1 MRLSITVNKGMKTG
15 CHGRRFSKADAPR
28 RHVTKWSR
36 VSAAACLLRW
46 TPRNRTNTGH
56 RGFVSFSLRFVSGT
70 PSLPTRR
77 VLLRAPGGCAAGSR
91 ARVGAARAP
100 HSRGSRE
107 PRPIFS
113 VSSFSS
119 FVLPRKPWGETP
131 GSAVGSPRP
140 LGRAEDRRA
149 PGCARPQRAQL
160 VPKNPGAKYQG
171 TSRRASS
178 PRNKTICAVNLN

>member
-1 MRLSITVNKGMKTG
+1 MKTG

-36 VSAAACLLRW
+36 VSAAFCLLRW
-46 TPRNRTNTGH
+46 TLRNRTNTGH

-70 PSLPTRR
+70 PRCPRGASFCGRLAVVRR
-77 VLLRAPGGCAAGSR
+77 GPERVWVRRAHRTAEAVVSHGR
-91 ARVGAARAP
+91 
-100 HSRGSRE
+100 
-107 PRPIFS
+107 FS

-131 GSAVGSPRP
+131 GSAVGNPRP

-160 VPKNPGAKYQG
+160 VPKNPGAKCQG